1 MKVVLV
7 GNPNVGKSVIFGSL
21 TGKYVTVSNYPGT
34 TVEIA
39 RGIGKFGNKKFQ
51 VIDTPGINS
60 LVVHSEDER
69 VTRDILSS
77 GDIFCIIQV
86 ADSKNLRRSLLLT
99 LELAELK
106 LPLVLNLNM
115 SDEAK
120 ERGIR
125 INTKKLA
132 EKLGIEVVETVAITK
147 EGIPRLREA
156 VLKARVPSLK
166 INSPEDEPIIL
177 LKRRREIIDDLLGD
191 VLEIKEVLRK
201 DFAEL
206 LGKFTSRPLSG
217 VPILIFILW
226 LMYLF
231 VGEFSAGKLVD
242 FFQDTVFGRYINP
255 LFTNFVQRYIPFPF
269 FQELFVGEYG
279 IITMALTYAFAI
291 IFPIVTAFFIF
302 FGVLEDSGYLPR
314 LTVLSDRIFKFI
326 GLNGRA
332 ILPLV
337 LGLGCGT
344 MATLTARILET
355 KKERILTSLLLSL
368 AIPCSA
374 QLGVILGM
382 LGGLSG
388 KAFLI
393 WLGVVISVMLMVGF
407 FASRIIPG
415 IRAPFI
421 QEIPPL
427 RIPQVSNIFIK
438 TFARLRW
445 YLKEAV
451 PLFIL
456 GTFVLFVLD
465 KIKLLKKIEVVFS
478 PVVKG
483 MLDLPPKTAEA
494 FIVGF
499 LRRDYGAAGLYM
511 LREKGILDNLQVL
524 VSLVVITLFV
534 PCIAQ
539 FMVTLKERGAKIAF

>member
-7 GNPNVGKSVIFGSL
+7 GNPNVGKSVIFSSL

-86 ADSKNLRRSLLLT
+86 ADSKNLKRSLLLT

-147 EGIPRLREA
+147 EGIPRLRES

-166 INSPEDEPIIL
+166 INSSEDEPIIL
-177 LKRRREIIDDLLGD
+177 LERRREIIDDLLGD

-206 LGKFTSRPLSG
+206 LGKFTSQPLSG

-255 LFTNFVQRYIPFPF
+255 LFTNFVHRYIPFPF

-337 LGLGCGT
+337 LG
-344 MATLTARILET
+344 
-355 KKERILTSLLLSL
+355 
-368 AIPCSA
+368 
-374 QLGVILGM
+374 
-382 LGGLSG
+382 
-388 KAFLI
+388 
-393 WLGVVISVMLMVGF
+393 
-407 FASRIIPG
+407 
-415 IRAPFI
+415 
-421 QEIPPL
+421 
-427 RIPQVSNIFIK
+427 
-438 TFARLRW
+438 
-445 YLKEAV
+445 
-451 PLFIL
+451 
-456 GTFVLFVLD
+456 
-465 KIKLLKKIEVVFS
+465 
-478 PVVKG
+478 
-483 MLDLPPKTAEA
+483 
-494 FIVGF
+494 
-499 LRRDYGAAGLYM
+499 
-511 LREKGILDNLQVL
+511 
-524 VSLVVITLFV
+524 
-534 PCIAQ
+534 
-539 FMVTLKERGAKIAF
+539 

>member
-231 VGEFSAGKLVD
+231 VGEFSAGELVD

-279 IITMALTYAFAI
+279 I
-291 IFPIVTAFFIF
+291 
-302 FGVLEDSGYLPR
+302 
-314 LTVLSDRIFKFI
+314 
-326 GLNGRA
+326 
-332 ILPLV
+332 
-337 LGLGCGT
+337 
-344 MATLTARILET
+344 
-355 KKERILTSLLLSL
+355 
-368 AIPCSA
+368 
-374 QLGVILGM
+374 
-382 LGGLSG
+382 
-388 KAFLI
+388 
-393 WLGVVISVMLMVGF
+393 
-407 FASRIIPG
+407 
-415 IRAPFI
+415 
-421 QEIPPL
+421 
-427 RIPQVSNIFIK
+427 
-438 TFARLRW
+438 
-445 YLKEAV
+445 
-451 PLFIL
+451 
-456 GTFVLFVLD
+456 
-465 KIKLLKKIEVVFS
+465 
-478 PVVKG
+478 
-483 MLDLPPKTAEA
+483 
-494 FIVGF
+494 
-499 LRRDYGAAGLYM
+499 
-511 LREKGILDNLQVL
+511 
-524 VSLVVITLFV
+524 
-534 PCIAQ
+534 
-539 FMVTLKERGAKIAF
+539 